1 MPKGFVYIF
10 SNPAMPGLLK
20 IGYTGRIPTDR
31 ANELSSTG
39 VPVPFEVEY
48 YCIVEEASD
57 IETQVHAHLA
67 VVRRS
72 ADREF
77 FRVSVREAIEA
88 IEKLAPNREHT

>member
-1 MPKGFVYIF
+1 
-10 SNPAMPGLLK
+10 MPGLLK
-20 IGYTGRIPTDR
+20 IGYTERIPTDR